1 MNRRNFIKLGTT
13 VGVSTLMPSE
23 IQSLCKQLTLFC
35 PDFSQRKIVLI
46 QLAGGN
52 DGLNTVIPI
61 FQYDTYA
68 NLRPNLR
75 LLESGSNK
83 FITLDSTLSNENQV
97 GLHPVLIP
105 FKNLYDKGYLKII
118 QGVGYPDTNKSHFKS
133 TDLWLSGGDGMTE
146 NFFFES
152 GWMGRFMESYYG
164 QNTTVPL
171 ALQIGSSSDS
181 LLFHDSNK
189 QNKGMCMGMKDA
201 NNYFSIVNGYAGI
214 GPTVVPSNEFGDK
227 LNYVMSVDNI
237 TNSFK
242 NPINKAFLK
251 GTNQVTYP
259 DSDLANQLKTVAK
272 LISGDLQTGIYLVK
286 LSQFDNH
293 VGQVEPGASHTGFHA
308 YLLQTLSEAVEAFVN
323 DLEKQSLLEQ
333 TLTLTFS
340 EFGRKV
346 KENADF
352 GTDHG
357 QVAPMF
363 VFGKSISS
371 GVLGTNIDLAE
382 ANEANNYQINTIQYD
397 YRSIFNSILQD
408 WFGANNDIAKQTFFD
423 FHSQSD
429 FTKIR
434 VPIISDSH
442 KITEMCYKGNQDPN
456 KIEWVLF
463 PNPFIESL
471 HLKSE
476 TLVNEVFV
484 YNMEGK
490 LIYANSVNSKTFTF
504 DFNCLITGVYVVV
517 AVFSNGQKQAQK
529 VSKS

>member
-13 VGVSTLMPSE
+13 VGVSTLIPSE
-23 IQSLCKQLTLFC
+23 IHSLCKQLTLFC

-61 FQYDTYA
+61 FQYDNYA
-68 NLRPNLR
+68 NLRPNLKISD
-75 LLESGSNK
+75 SGTNK
-83 FITLDSTLSNENQV
+83 FISLDSSLSNEDQV
-97 GLHPVLIP
+97 GLHPVLTP
-105 FKNLYDKGYLKII
+105 FKRLYDKGYLKII

-133 TDLWLSGGDGMTE
+133 TDLWLSGGDGMIE

-152 GWMGRFMESYYG
+152 GWMGRFIESYYG
-164 QNTTVPL
+164 QKSDVPD

-189 QNKGMCMGMKDA
+189 HNKGMSMGLKDV
-201 NNYFSIVNGYAGI
+201 NNYYSVVNGYAGI
-214 GPTVVPSNEFGDK
+214 GPVVVPSNEFGDK

-237 TNSFK
+237 TNTFK
-242 NPINKAFLK
+242 NPINNAFQK

-259 DSDLANQLKTVAK
+259 DTDLGNQLKTVAK

-286 LSQFDNH
+286 LAQFDNH
-293 VGQVEPGASHTGFHA
+293 VGQVEPGASHTGFHS
-308 YLLQTLSEAVEAFVN
+308 YLLKTLSEAVEAFVL

-333 TLTLTFS
+333 TLALTFS

-346 KENADF
+346 KENADY

-371 GVLGTNIDLAE
+371 GVLGTNIDLSE

-397 YRSIFNSILQD
+397 YRSVFSSVLQD
-408 WFGANNDIAKQTFFD
+408 WFGANNDVAKKTFFD
-423 FHSQSD
+423 FHTQSD
-429 FTKIR
+429 FTKTR
-434 VPIISDSH
+434 VPIVSDSH
-442 KITEMCYKGNQDPN
+442 KVAEMCYKGNQDPN
-456 KIEWVLF
+456 KIEWVLY
-463 PNPFIESL
+463 PNPFTETL
-471 HLKSE
+471 YLKSE
-476 TLVNEVFV
+476 TIVKEVFV
-484 YNMEGK
+484 YDIGGK
-490 LIYANSVNSKTFTF
+490 LIYANSVNSQTFTF
-504 DFNCLITGVYVVV
+504 DFNQLLTGVYIVV

-529 VSKS
+529 VSKK